1 MTDVVTSITRR
12 KHVSFVPQLVLTLV
26 YTTGVIGNVSALVI
40 LFHRDKRRNR
50 KHLLMLRCLATN
62 DLVALLGMLVQMY
75 VTIYAGDVTSTR
87 IFCSLRVVWRLFGLF
102 SGCVAIVMA
111 AERWLALTRP
121 FVYQKVFFII
131 NLWYKYKIHRID
143 FCWFLQFVVIAN
155 KKCNIKSISASAC
168 LDVLMDDTHQVTY
181 PVIVRCML
189 ALWLI
194 ALTITSLPVMGFGLY
209 YKDKQCVRY
218 REATEPS
225 DIAYAYVWFVFG
237 TLLCL
242 SIVWCNLAVSRALNK
257 LSRRTVALG
266 RISKASSRAKPLLTI
281 AGVHTPHRLDTVTTT
296 EERAFARLMAVL
308 SISFVI
314 CWMPH
319 MISIPLAQFAMHLP
333 KTAVTVKCIRIFHI
347 VADILLC
354 IHFTLDPYIY
364 VLLRMPR
371 PRFRLLKPLCRIC
384 WPESSYKSRSNSFT
398 GTMDHHCSTNG
409 IPTPNTAPSTPVSEE
424 HDSHLVTASL

>member
-1 MTDVVTSITRR
+1 MLADNDTLSTFAFNKTTMTDVMTSVTRR

-121 FVYQKVFFII
+121 FVYQK
-131 NLWYKYKIHRID
+131 
-143 FCWFLQFVVIAN
+143 
-155 KKCNIKSISASAC
+155 
-168 LDVLMDDTHQVTY
+168 QVTY

-218 REATEPS
+218 REATELS
-225 DIAYAYVWFVFG
+225 DIAYAYVWFIFG

-242 SIVWCNLAVSRALNK
+242 SIVWCNLAVSRALSK

-266 RISKASSRAKPLLTI
+266 RISRASSRAKPLLTI
-281 AGVHTPHRLDTVTTT
+281 AGIHTPHRLETVTT

-314 CWMPH
+314 CWMPY
-319 MISIPLAQFAMHLP
+319 MISIPLTQFAMHLP
-333 KTAVTVKCIRIFHI
+333 KTAITVKCIRIFHI
-347 VADILLC
+347 IADILLC

-384 WPESSYKSRSNSFT
+384 WPDSSFKSRSNSFT
-398 GTMDHHCSTNG
+398 GTIDHQCSTNG
-409 IPTPNTAPSTPVSEE
+409 PPTPNTAPSTPVSEE
-424 HDSHLVTASL
+424 HDSHLVTVSL

>member
-1 MTDVVTSITRR
+1 MAENWQNDTLSTFEFNNTTIANMVTSVTPR
-12 KHVSFVPQLVLTLV
+12 KHVTFVSQLVLTFV
-26 YTTGVIGNVSALVI
+26 YVTGVVGNVSALAI

-62 DLVALLGMLVQMY
+62 DLAALLGMLVQMY
-75 VTIYAGDVTSTR
+75 VTIYDVTGYVTSTR

-111 AERWLALTRP
+111 VERWLALTRP
-121 FVYQKVFFII
+121 FVYQKV
-131 NLWYKYKIHRID
+131 
-143 FCWFLQFVVIAN
+143 
-155 KKCNIKSISASAC
+155 
-168 LDVLMDDTHQVTY
+168 TY

-189 ALWLI
+189 ALWLV
-194 ALTITSLPVMGFGLY
+194 ALALTSLPVMGFGLY
-209 YKDKQCVRY
+209 YKPKQCVRY

-225 DIAYAYVWFVFG
+225 DIAYAYVWFIFG

-242 SIVWCNLAVSRALNK
+242 SIVWCNLAVSRALSK
-257 LSRRTVALG
+257 LSRRTIALR
-266 RISKASSRAKPLLTI
+266 RISKASSRAKPLLTV
-281 AGVHTPHRLDTVTTT
+281 AGPPDPPEIVATT

-319 MISIPLAQFAMHLP
+319 MISIPLTQYAIRLKATDISWKF
-333 KTAVTVKCIRIFHI
+333 IRIFQI
-347 VADILLC
+347 MADILLC
-354 IHFTLDPYIY
+354 VHFTLDPYIY

-384 WPESSYKSRSNSFT
+384 WPNQSRSDSFT
-398 GTMDHHCSTNG
+398 GTDHQFSSG
-409 IPTPNTAPSTPVSEE
+409 DLPTPNTEAPSTPVSEE
-424 HDSHLVTASL
+424 HDSHLAKASL

>member
-1 MTDVVTSITRR
+1 MAGNRPIIMLTEDWLNDTSLLNMTTAMPGIMSGDAPKRHVTF
-12 KHVSFVPQLVLTLV
+12 VSQLVLTLV
-26 YTTGVIGNVSALVI
+26 YMTGVIGNVSALVI

-75 VTIYAGDVTSTR
+75 VTIYVGNVTSTR

-121 FVYQKVFFII
+121 FVYQKV
-131 NLWYKYKIHRID
+131 
-143 FCWFLQFVVIAN
+143 
-155 KKCNIKSISASAC
+155 
-168 LDVLMDDTHQVTY
+168 TY

-189 ALWLI
+189 ALWLA
-194 ALTITSLPVMGFGLY
+194 ALAMTSLPVLGFGLY
-209 YKDKQCVRY
+209 YKGERCVRY

-225 DIAYAYVWFVFG
+225 DVAYAYVWFVFG

-242 SIVWCNLAVSRALNK
+242 SIVWCNLAVSRALSR
-257 LSRRTVALG
+257 LGRRTGALR
-266 RISKASSRAKPLLTI
+266 RICRASSRAKPLLKI
-281 AGVHTPHRLDTVTTT
+281 AGPLGRPEIVATA

-314 CWMPH
+314 CWMPQ
-319 MISIPLAQFAMHLP
+319 MISIPLAQFAMGLSE
-333 KTAVTVKCIRIFHI
+333 KAVTLRKCIRIFHI
-347 VADILLC
+347 IADILLC

-384 WPESSYKSRSNSFT
+384 WPERSRSGSFT
-398 GTMDHHCSTNG
+398 GTTDQQCSSG
-409 IPTPNTAPSTPVSEE
+409 DPPTPITEAPSTPVSEE
-424 HDSHLVTASL
+424 HESHLVTASV

>member
-1 MTDVVTSITRR
+1 MLADNDTLSTFAFNKTTMTNIVTSITRR
-12 KHVSFVPQLVLTLV
+12 KHVSFVPQIVLTLV

-111 AERWLALTRP
+111 VERWLALTRP
-121 FVYQKVFFII
+121 FVYQK
-131 NLWYKYKIHRID
+131 
-143 FCWFLQFVVIAN
+143 
-155 KKCNIKSISASAC
+155 
-168 LDVLMDDTHQVTY
+168 VTY

-225 DIAYAYVWFVFG
+225 DIAYAYVWFIFG

-242 SIVWCNLAVSRALNK
+242 SIVWCNLAVSRALSK

-281 AGVHTPHRLDTVTTT
+281 AGVHTPHRLETVTT

-314 CWMPH
+314 CWMPY

-333 KTAVTVKCIRIFHI
+333 KTAVTALKCIRIFHI
-347 VADILLC
+347 IADILLC

-384 WPESSYKSRSNSFT
+384 WPDSSFKSRSNSFT
-398 GTMDHHCSTNG
+398 GTIDHQCSTNG
-409 IPTPNTAPSTPVSEE
+409 PPTPNTAPSTPVSEE

>member
-1 MTDVVTSITRR
+1 MIADNLQNYTLSTLFTKTTMMPDAIASVVPKR
-12 KHVSFVPQLVLTLV
+12 HVTLVSQVVLTLV
-26 YTTGVIGNVSALVI
+26 YITGVIGNVSALVI

-75 VTIYAGDVTSTR
+75 VTIYIGNVMSMR

-121 FVYQKVFFII
+121 FVYQKV
-131 NLWYKYKIHRID
+131 
-143 FCWFLQFVVIAN
+143 
-155 KKCNIKSISASAC
+155 
-168 LDVLMDDTHQVTY
+168 TY

-189 ALWLI
+189 ALWLV
-194 ALTITSLPVMGFGLY
+194 ALAMTSLPVMGFGLY
-209 YKDKQCVRY
+209 YKSERCVRY

-242 SIVWCNLAVSRALNK
+242 SIVWCNLAVSRALSRI
-257 LSRRTVALG
+257 SRRAGSLR
-266 RISKASSRAKPLLTI
+266 RICRASSRAKPLLTI
-281 AGVHTPHRLDTVTTT
+281 AGPPNRVEVATI
-296 EERAFARLMAVL
+296 EEKAFARLMAVL

-319 MISIPLAQFAMHLP
+319 MISIPLAQFAMRLP
-333 KTAVTVKCIRIFHI
+333 QTATTIRKFIQIFQI

-364 VLLRMPR
+364 VLLRVPR

-384 WPESSYKSRSNSFT
+384 WPDRSRSNSFT
-398 GTMDHHCSTNG
+398 GTIDHQCSSG
-409 IPTPNTAPSTPVSEE
+409 DPPTPITEAPSTPVSEE
-424 HDSHLVTASL
+424 HDSHLVMASASF

>member
-1 MTDVVTSITRR
+1 MIADNLQNYTLSTLMFTKTTMMPDAITSIVPKR
-12 KHVSFVPQLVLTLV
+12 HVTLVSQVVLTLI
-26 YTTGVIGNVSALVI
+26 YITGVIGNVSALVI
-40 LFHRDKRRNR
+40 LFYRDKRRNR

-75 VTIYAGDVTSTR
+75 VTIYIGNVMSMR

-121 FVYQKVFFII
+121 FVYQK
-131 NLWYKYKIHRID
+131 
-143 FCWFLQFVVIAN
+143 
-155 KKCNIKSISASAC
+155 
-168 LDVLMDDTHQVTY
+168 QVTY

-189 ALWLI
+189 ALWLV
-194 ALTITSLPVMGFGLY
+194 ALAMTSLPVMGFGLY
-209 YKDKQCVRY
+209 YKSERCVRY

-242 SIVWCNLAVSRALNK
+242 SIVWCNLAVSRALSRI
-257 LSRRTVALG
+257 SRRAGSLR
-266 RISKASSRAKPLLTI
+266 RICRASSRAKPLLTI
-281 AGVHTPHRLDTVTTT
+281 AGPPNRVEVATI
-296 EERAFARLMAVL
+296 EEKAFARLMAVL

-314 CWMPH
+314 CWMPY
-319 MISIPLAQFAMHLP
+319 MISIPLAQFAMRLP
-333 KTAVTVKCIRIFHI
+333 QTATTVRKFIHIFQI

-364 VLLRMPR
+364 VLLRVPR

-384 WPESSYKSRSNSFT
+384 WPDRSRSNSFT
-398 GTMDHHCSTNG
+398 GTMDHQCSSG
-409 IPTPNTAPSTPVSEE
+409 DPPTPITEAPSTPVSEE
-424 HDSHLVTASL
+424 HDSHLVTASASF

>member
-1 MTDVVTSITRR
+1 MIADKWQNYTLSTLMFTKTTMMPDAIASIVPKR
-12 KHVSFVPQLVLTLV
+12 HVSLVSQFVLTLV
-26 YTTGVIGNVSALVI
+26 YITGVIGNVSALVI

-75 VTIYAGDVTSTR
+75 VTIYVGNVMSMR

-121 FVYQKVFFII
+121 FVYQKV
-131 NLWYKYKIHRID
+131 
-143 FCWFLQFVVIAN
+143 
-155 KKCNIKSISASAC
+155 
-168 LDVLMDDTHQVTY
+168 TY

-189 ALWLI
+189 ALWLV
-194 ALTITSLPVMGFGLY
+194 ALAMTSLPVMGFGLY
-209 YKDKQCVRY
+209 YKSERCVRY

-225 DIAYAYVWFVFG
+225 DVAYAYVWFVFG

-242 SIVWCNLAVSRALNK
+242 SIVWCNLAVSRALSR
-257 LSRRTVALG
+257 LSRRAGSLR
-266 RISKASSRAKPLLTI
+266 RICRASSRAKPLLTI
-281 AGVHTPHRLDTVTTT
+281 AGPPNRPEAATT
-296 EERAFARLMAVL
+296 EEKAFARLMAVL

-319 MISIPLAQFAMHLP
+319 MISIPLAQFAMRLP
-333 KTAVTVKCIRIFHI
+333 QTAIAIRKFIRIFHTI
-347 VADILLC
+347 ADILLC

-364 VLLRMPR
+364 VLLRVPR
-371 PRFRLLKPLCRIC
+371 PRFRLLKPLCKIC
-384 WPESSYKSRSNSFT
+384 WPDRSRSNSFT
-398 GTMDHHCSTNG
+398 GTMDHQCSSG
-409 IPTPNTAPSTPVSEE
+409 DPPTPITEAPSTPVSEE
-424 HDSHLVTASL
+424 HDSHLVTASASL

>member
-1 MTDVVTSITRR
+1 MMTDVVTSVTRR

-121 FVYQKVFFII
+121 FVYQK
-131 NLWYKYKIHRID
+131 
-143 FCWFLQFVVIAN
+143 
-155 KKCNIKSISASAC
+155 
-168 LDVLMDDTHQVTY
+168 QVTY

-225 DIAYAYVWFVFG
+225 DIAYAYVWFIFG

-242 SIVWCNLAVSRALNK
+242 SIVWCNLAVSRALSK
-257 LSRRTVALG
+257 LSHRTVALG
-266 RISKASSRAKPLLTI
+266 RISRASSRAKPLLTI
-281 AGVHTPHRLDTVTTT
+281 AGVHTPHRLETVTT

-314 CWMPH
+314 CWMPY

-347 VADILLC
+347 IADILLC

-384 WPESSYKSRSNSFT
+384 WPDSSFKSRSNSFT
-398 GTMDHHCSTNG
+398 GTIDHQCSTNG
-409 IPTPNTAPSTPVSEE
+409 PPTPNTAPSTPVSEE
-424 HDSHLVTASL
+424 HDLATASL

>member
-1 MTDVVTSITRR
+1 MLADNDTLSTFAFNKTTMTDVVTSVTRR

-121 FVYQKVFFII
+121 FVYQK
-131 NLWYKYKIHRID
+131 
-143 FCWFLQFVVIAN
+143 
-155 KKCNIKSISASAC
+155 
-168 LDVLMDDTHQVTY
+168 QVTY

-225 DIAYAYVWFVFG
+225 DIAYAYVWFIFG

-242 SIVWCNLAVSRALNK
+242 SIVWCNLAVSRALSK

-266 RISKASSRAKPLLTI
+266 RISRASSRAKPLLTI
-281 AGVHTPHRLDTVTTT
+281 AGVHTPHRLETVTT

-314 CWMPH
+314 CWMPY

-347 VADILLC
+347 IADILLC

-384 WPESSYKSRSNSFT
+384 WPDSSFKSRSNSFT
-398 GTMDHHCSTNG
+398 GTIDHQCSTNG
-409 IPTPNTAPSTPVSEE
+409 PPTPNTAPSTPVSEE
-424 HDSHLVTASL
+424 HDLHLATASL

>member
-1 MTDVVTSITRR
+1 MLTSNWSNDTLTTLVFNLTTVMPDVITDITPKRHVTL
-12 KHVSFVPQLVLTLV
+12 VSQLVLTLV
-26 YTTGVIGNVSALVI
+26 YITGVIGNVSALII
-40 LFHRDKRRNR
+40 LFHRDKGRNR

-75 VTIYAGDVTSTR
+75 VTIYVGSIASTR

-121 FVYQKVFFII
+121 FVYQK
-131 NLWYKYKIHRID
+131 
-143 FCWFLQFVVIAN
+143 
-155 KKCNIKSISASAC
+155 
-168 LDVLMDDTHQVTY
+168 QVTY

-189 ALWLI
+189 ALWLV
-194 ALTITSLPVMGFGLY
+194 ALAMTSLPVMGFGLY
-209 YKDKQCVRY
+209 YKGERCVRY

-225 DIAYAYVWFVFG
+225 DVAYAYVWFTFG

-242 SIVWCNLAVSRALNK
+242 SIVWCNLAVSRALSR
-257 LSRRTVALG
+257 LSRRAGALR
-266 RISKASSRAKPLLTI
+266 RISRASSRAKPLLTV
-281 AGVHTPHRLDTVTTT
+281 AGPPNRSEVVATA

-319 MISIPLAQFAMHLP
+319 MISIPLAQFAIRLP
-333 KTAVTVKCIRIFHI
+333 QTAAIARRFIRIFHVI
-347 VADILLC
+347 ADILLC

-371 PRFRLLKPLCRIC
+371 SRHFRLLKPLCKIC
-384 WPESSYKSRSNSFT
+384 WPERSRSNSFT
-398 GTMDHHCSTNG
+398 GTMDHQCSSG
-409 IPTPNTAPSTPVSEE
+409 DPPTPITEVPSTPVSEE
-424 HDSHLVTASL
+424 HDSHLITASL

>member
-1 MTDVVTSITRR
+1 MLADNDTLSTFAFNKTMMTDVVTSVTRR

-26 YTTGVIGNVSALVI
+26 YTIGVIGNVSALVI

-121 FVYQKVFFII
+121 FVYQK
-131 NLWYKYKIHRID
+131 
-143 FCWFLQFVVIAN
+143 
-155 KKCNIKSISASAC
+155 
-168 LDVLMDDTHQVTY
+168 QVTY

-225 DIAYAYVWFVFG
+225 DIAYAYVWFIFG

-242 SIVWCNLAVSRALNK
+242 SIVWCNLAVSRALSE

-281 AGVHTPHRLDTVTTT
+281 AGVHTHRLETVTT

-314 CWMPH
+314 CWMPY
-319 MISIPLAQFAMHLP
+319 MISIPSAQFAMHLP
-333 KTAVTVKCIRIFHI
+333 KTAVTVKCIQIFHI
-347 VADILLC
+347 IADILLC

-384 WPESSYKSRSNSFT
+384 WPDSSFKSRSNSFT
-398 GTMDHHCSTNG
+398 GTIDHQCSTNG
-409 IPTPNTAPSTPVSEE
+409 PPTPNTAPSTPVSEE

>member
-1 MTDVVTSITRR
+1 MIADNLQNYTLSTLMFTKTTMMPDAITSIVPKR
-12 KHVSFVPQLVLTLV
+12 HVTLVSQVVLTLI
-26 YTTGVIGNVSALVI
+26 YITGVIGNVSALVI
-40 LFHRDKRRNR
+40 LFYRDKRRNR

-75 VTIYAGDVTSTR
+75 VTIYIGNVMSMR

-121 FVYQKVFFII
+121 FVYQKV
-131 NLWYKYKIHRID
+131 
-143 FCWFLQFVVIAN
+143 
-155 KKCNIKSISASAC
+155 
-168 LDVLMDDTHQVTY
+168 TY

-189 ALWLI
+189 ALWLV
-194 ALTITSLPVMGFGLY
+194 ALAMTSLPVMGFGLY
-209 YKDKQCVRY
+209 YKSERCVRY

-242 SIVWCNLAVSRALNK
+242 SIVWCNLAVSRALSRI
-257 LSRRTVALG
+257 SRRAGSLR
-266 RISKASSRAKPLLTI
+266 RICRASSRAKPLLTI
-281 AGVHTPHRLDTVTTT
+281 AGPPNRVEVATI
-296 EERAFARLMAVL
+296 EEKAFARLMAVL

-314 CWMPH
+314 CWMPY
-319 MISIPLAQFAMHLP
+319 MISIPLAQFAMRLP
-333 KTAVTVKCIRIFHI
+333 QTATTVRKFIHIFQI

-364 VLLRMPR
+364 VLLRVPR

-384 WPESSYKSRSNSFT
+384 WPDRSRSNSFT
-398 GTMDHHCSTNG
+398 GTMDHQCSSG
-409 IPTPNTAPSTPVSEE
+409 DPPTPITEAPSTPVSEE
-424 HDSHLVTASL
+424 HDSHLVTASASF